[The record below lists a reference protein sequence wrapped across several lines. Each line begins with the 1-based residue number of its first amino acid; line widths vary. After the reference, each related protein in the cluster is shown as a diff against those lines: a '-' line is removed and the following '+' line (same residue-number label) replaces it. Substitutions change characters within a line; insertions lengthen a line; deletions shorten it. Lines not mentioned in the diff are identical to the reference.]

1 MDENKMK
8 QELENLEREYNK
20 LGLKWTMGSIR
31 YLVGRGYEGLSKT
44 FNSLRIPDPIN
55 TLGLVE
61 CAVQDKQKAD
71 EIIDSWVSSGHGLT
85 LLHLFIVEALKDQ
98 GFFKTE
104 QEMEMIM
111 HLTAQRETLK
121 DMGTQVLT
129 DELREQILTVQNMM
143 Q

>member
-1 MDENKMK
+1 MDESRMT
-8 QELENLEREYNK
+8 QELEKLEREYNK

-31 YLVGRGYEGLSKT
+31 YLVGRGYEGLTKT

-61 CAVQDKQKAD
+61 CAVQDKKKAD
-71 EIIDSWVSSGHGLT
+71 EIVNEWVSNGNGLT
-85 LLHLFIVEALKDQ
+85 LLHLFMVEALKDQ

-104 QEMEMIM
+104 QEMELIM
-111 HLTAQRETLK
+111 HLTAQKETLK
-121 DMGTQVLT
+121 DMGTQILT
-129 DELREQILTVQNMM
+129 DEMREQILTVQNMM